1 MCDGCYNRWCASII
15 GDKTPSTCMPVHAS
29 IERSEDGNCTVWLSE
44 HDSMSTQKGMV
55 GVCLYLGKSI
65 VEAKARLFNRTP
77 LPRTLLWWVNVGV
90 RVHEQYQAF
99 FPPDVTVVAD
109 HAKRALTS
117 FSIALDFYYGV
128 DYRKGVDLS

>member
-55 GVCLYLGKSI
+55 GVCLYPGKSI
-65 VEAKARLFNRTP
+65 VEAKARLLTEHHCREPFSGGPTLGCGSTSNIRRSF
-77 LPRTLLWWVNVGV
+77 LLMSLLWLIMPSG
-90 RVHEQYQAF
+90 H
-99 FPPDVTVVAD
+99 
-109 HAKRALTS
+109 
-117 FSIALDFYYGV
+117 
-128 DYRKGVDLS
+128 